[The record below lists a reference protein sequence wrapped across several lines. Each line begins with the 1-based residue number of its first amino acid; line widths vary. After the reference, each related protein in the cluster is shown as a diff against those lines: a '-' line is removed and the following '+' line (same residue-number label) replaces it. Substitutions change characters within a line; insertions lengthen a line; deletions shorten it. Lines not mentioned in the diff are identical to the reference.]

1 MPLDPDAARIL
12 AALNQPGRTPYEAMT
27 PAEARAA
34 YAAGRIAT
42 IPEPRSVAEVRDIQ
56 AELPHGRIALRLYRP
71 ESGIAA
77 ALPGLVYLH
86 GGGWVLGSIESH
98 DGLCR
103 HLAAESGCAVIS
115 VEYRLAPEHPFPAAL
130 DDALGAFAW
139 VRDHAPELGLDAD
152 AIGIG
157 GDSAGGALALAVS
170 LTRRDA
176 GQTLPRCQL
185 LIYPVADLS
194 MSSASHR
201 DFAEGY
207 LLTQRALVWFR
218 DHYAPAPADV
228 GDWRISPLRASSFEN
243 LPPSLVL
250 TAEFDPLRDEGEALA
265 LKLANAGLRVTTWRI
280 PGQIHGFLPMGK
292 VMTCAQPILDILARH
307 LALDLGR

>member
-27 PAEARAA
+27 PAQARAS
-34 YAAGRIAT
+34 YAAGRAAT
-42 IPEPRSVAEVRDIQ
+42 IPEPRSVAEIRDIE
-56 AELPHGRIALRLYRP
+56 AKLPHGSIALRLYRP
-71 ESGIAA
+71 VSGTTN
-77 ALPGLVYLH
+77 ALPCLVYLH

-98 DGLCR
+98 DGICR
-103 HLAAESGCAVIS
+103 HLAAESGCAVVS

-139 VRDHAPELGLDAD
+139 IRDHAAELDLDPD

-176 GQTLPRCQL
+176 GEPLPCCQL

-194 MSSASHR
+194 MTTASHR

-207 LLTQRALVWFR
+207 LLTRSALAWFR
-218 DHYAPAPADV
+218 DQYVPAGADV
-228 GDWRISPLRASSFEN
+228 VDWRISPLRAASFES
-243 LPPSLVL
+243 LPPSFVL
-250 TAEFDPLRDEGEALA
+250 TAGYDPLRDEGEALA
-265 LKLANAGLRVTTWRI
+265 VKLANAGIRVTAWRI
-280 PGQIHGFLPMGK
+280 AGQIHGFLPMGK
-292 VMTCAQPILDILARH
+292 VMSCAQPILDTLARH